1 MSSISP
7 LIGRLA
13 ASHWRENFSR
23 RCGDARILTINLQS
37 YKYINNLYIYF
48 FFFKVK
54 SNNCGLLLEIKFYF

>member
-23 RCGDARILTINLQS
+23 CCGDARILTINLRS
-37 YKYINNLYIYF
+37 YKYINI
-48 FFFKVK
+48 
-54 SNNCGLLLEIKFYF
+54 